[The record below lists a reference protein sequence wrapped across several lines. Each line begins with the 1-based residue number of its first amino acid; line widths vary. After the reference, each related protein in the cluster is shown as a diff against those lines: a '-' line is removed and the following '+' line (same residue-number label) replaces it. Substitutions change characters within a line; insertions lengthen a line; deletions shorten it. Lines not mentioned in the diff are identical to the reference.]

1 MYQRL
6 KTSGKYLISN
16 IVEKG
21 VAFVLTIVI
30 RRLVTSHSVTE
41 SALASDTMN
50 KDVFTSENARAPH
63 TVTFTF

>member
-1 MYQRL
+1 MFAKR
-6 KTSGKYLISN
+6 
-16 IVEKG
+16 V
-21 VAFVLTIVI
+21 VFVLTIMI

-41 SALASDTMN
+41 STLASDTMN